1 VDRVFLDANVLFSAA
16 YRAETTLHRLWQL
29 EDVALLTSA
38 YALEEA
44 MRNLGSPEQRQRLE
58 RLQSAVEVGLPS
70 GGQLWLPVG
79 VDLPADDQPILA
91 AAITMR
97 ASHLLSGDLRAFGRY
112 FGKCVAG
119 VLVLRPAEFL
129 RERR

>member
-16 YRAETTLHRLWQL
+16 YRAETSLHRLWQL
-29 EDVALLTSA
+29 DDVTLVTSS

-44 MRNLGSPEQRQRLE
+44 SRNLESPEQLQRMR
-58 RLQSAVEVGLPS
+58 RLQDAIAIGLPS
-70 GGQLWLPVG
+70 GDEPRLPAG
-79 VDLPADDQPILA
+79 VDLPEDDQPILA
-91 AAITMR
+91 AAIAMR

-112 FGKCVAG
+112 FGQRLGG
-119 VLVLRPAEFL
+119 VLVLRPADFL